1 MNLPN
6 KLTIARMAATVLMV
20 IFLLFDGPVWDWLSV
35 LMFIAASL
43 TDFADGYIARRDG
56 LVTNLGK
63 FMDPLADKILNY
75 SVMILLLPEG
85 LVPPVA
91 LVIILFREF
100 LVSGI
105 RQVAV
110 EQGVVIA
117 ASIWGKVKTLFQ
129 DISLVVI
136 LLLRA
141 YGAGFLAPVSNVL
154 LWICVALT
162 VLSGGIYLYQNRQVL
177 RDQ

>member
-6 KLTIARMAATVLMV
+6 KLTLSRIGCTVLMV
-20 IFLLFDGPVWDWLSV
+20 IFLLIDGPVFAWLSV
-35 LMFIAASL
+35 LMFVAASL
-43 TDFADGYIARRDG
+43 TDMADGHIARSRN

-75 SVMILLLPEG
+75 SVMVLLIPEG
-85 LVPPVA
+85 LIPPVA

-110 EQGVVIA
+110 EQGKVIA
-117 ASIWGKVKTLFQ
+117 ANIWGKIKTLVQ
-129 DISLVVI
+129 DVSLAAI
-136 LLLRA
+136 LLFRA
-141 YGAGFLAPVSNVL
+141 VGVSFLAPMSL
-154 LWICVALT
+154 ALIWLCAALT
-162 VLSGGIYLYQNRQVL
+162 VISGVIYLVQNADVL
-177 RDQ
+177 RE

>member
-6 KLTIARMAATVLMV
+6 KLTMARIGCTVLM
-20 IFLLFDGPVWDWLSV
+20 ILFILLNGAAFDWLAV
-35 LMFIAASL
+35 IMFIVASL
-43 TDFADGYIARRDG
+43 TDLADGHIARSRN

-75 SVMILLLPEG
+75 SVMVLLIQESLI
-85 LVPPVA
+85 PPLA

-105 RQVAV
+105 RQAAV
-110 EQGVVIA
+110 EQGKVIA
-117 ASIWGKVKTLFQ
+117 ANRWGKLKTLMQ
-129 DISLVVI
+129 DISLTVI

-141 YGAGFLAPVSNVL
+141 VDVTFLPTLAAILIWV
-154 LWICVALT
+154 CAALT
-162 VLSGGIYLYQNRQVL
+162 VISGVIYLIQNIDVL
-177 RDQ
+177 KE

>member
-6 KLTIARMAATVLMV
+6 KLTAARIGMTVLMV
-20 IFLLFDGPVWDWLSV
+20 IFLLLRGPFWAWLAV
-35 LMFIAASL
+35 LMYVAASL
-43 TDFADGYIARRDG
+43 TDAADGRIARSRK

-75 SVMILLLPEG
+75 SVMILLVPEH

-110 EQGVVIA
+110 EQGRVIA
-117 ASIWGKVKTLFQ
+117 ANIWGKLKTLVQ
-129 DISLVVI
+129 DLSLVAI
-136 LLLRA
+136 LIFRA
-141 YGAGFLAPVSNVL
+141 LDVRYLETLSTALM
-154 LWICVALT
+154 WICVALT
-162 VLSGGIYLYQNRQVL
+162 VISGGVYLIQNKDVL
-177 RDQ
+177 AED